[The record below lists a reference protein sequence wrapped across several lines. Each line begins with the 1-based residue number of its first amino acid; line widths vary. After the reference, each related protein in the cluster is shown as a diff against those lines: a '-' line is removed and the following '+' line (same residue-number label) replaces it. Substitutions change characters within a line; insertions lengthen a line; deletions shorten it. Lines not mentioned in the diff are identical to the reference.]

1 MKSALRQ
8 VEKSKGEMRCMKAKL
23 LFVAVSLAVVLT
35 SSSFL
40 ADAGKAPS
48 LYAERIDALFSQS
61 GHKQNR
67 RVVQKLKVVSNLLLG
82 FNNHHYTV
90 RSQRFNNAVG
100 NC

>member
-48 LYAERIDALFSQS
+48 LYADKMITTDKEA
-61 GHKQNR
+61 
-67 RVVQKLKVVSNLLLG
+67 RV
-82 FNNHHYTV
+82 
-90 RSQRFNNAVG
+90 
-100 NC
+100 